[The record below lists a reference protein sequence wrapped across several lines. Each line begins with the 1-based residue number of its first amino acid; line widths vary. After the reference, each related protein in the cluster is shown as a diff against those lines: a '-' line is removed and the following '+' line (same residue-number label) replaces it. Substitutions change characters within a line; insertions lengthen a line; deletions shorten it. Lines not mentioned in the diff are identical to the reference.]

1 MRPLDL
7 RTNFLAS
14 FNSALARRAAAAM
27 ACCLLLSVCV
37 SGQTRP
43 PKPEAAPLIGLWDG
57 SIQSKAGD
65 VTFGVEFQQDGEQ
78 LHATLVNATDRQ
90 PFSSA
95 EFKENVLTLRMDYYD
110 GQLTMRYV
118 ALGAMEGDYSR
129 QTSKGVVHI
138 PVRLVPHRKPA
149 AAEPWTGPSLTG
161 DWIFTWPEEKGAEK
175 TTLAH
180 IKQEKD
186 AVGGS
191 DVPIT
196 GIIEPVS
203 GDTGLLH
210 GTVYNNLEGQTFFH
224 LSRFDGIHA
233 LAIDGKLLP
242 DGTLKGQ
249 QGGIVALEPF
259 TAERRKDKSTADP
272 NALAETLTK
281 VKDPRQPFRFSGVDQ
296 SGKTVDQTDFAGKPL
311 IVDIF
316 GTWCP
321 NCHDEAPVLEK
332 LYQKYRDQGL
342 QIVGLAY
349 EYTDDQQRSLQQIGI
364 YRAKFGLTFPLLLA
378 GTTDQGQIAKTLPQL
393 EGFGAFPTSIFIDR
407 SGHVTAILAGFT
419 GPSTGEKYQQVQQ
432 RMDQLAKEL
441 VKTSN

>member
-1 MRPLDL
+1 L
-7 RTNFLAS
+7 
-14 FNSALARRAAAAM
+14 
-27 ACCLLLSVCV
+27 
-37 SGQTRP
+37 GQARP
-43 PKPEAAPLIGLWDG
+43 PKPEAAPLVGLWDG
-57 SIQSKAGD
+57 TIQSKAGD
-65 VTFGVEFQQDGEQ
+65 VAFGIDFQRQGDA

-95 EFKENVLTLRMDYYD
+95 EFKDNLLTLRMDYYD
-110 GQLTMRYV
+110 GRLTMHYV
-118 ALGAMEGDYSR
+118 ALNAMEGDYSR

-138 PVRLVPHRKPA
+138 PVRLVPHRQPA
-149 AAEPWTGPSLTG
+149 AAEPWNGPSLTG
-161 DWIFTWPEEKGAEK
+161 DWIFTWPEDKGAEK

-180 IKQEKD
+180 FQQEKD
-186 AVGGS
+186 AEGGS

-224 LSRFDGIHA
+224 LSRFDGIHV

-242 DGTLKGQ
+242 DGTLRGQ
-249 QGGIVALEPF
+249 QGAIVALEPF

-281 VKDPRQPFRFSGVDQ
+281 VKDPQQPFRFSGVDQ
-296 SGKTVDQTDFAGKPL
+296 SGKTVDQSSPQFAGKPL

-332 LYQKYRDQGL
+332 LYQKYKDQGL
-342 QIVGLAY
+342 EIVGLAY

-407 SGHVTAILAGFT
+407 SGHVKAILAGFT
-419 GPSTGEKYQQVQQ
+419 GPSTGEKYQEVQQ
-432 RMDQLAKEL
+432 RMDEL
-441 VKTSN
+441 VREIVGSK

>member
-1 MRPLDL
+1 M
-7 RTNFLAS
+7 TV
-14 FNSALARRAAAAM
+14 
-27 ACCLLLSVCV
+27 CCLLLSAWLI
-37 SGQTRP
+37 GQARP
-43 PKPEAAPLIGLWDG
+43 VAHPLTGLWDG
-57 SIQSKAGD
+57 TIQGKAGD
-65 VTFGVEFQQDGEQ
+65 VTFGIDFQPDGDQ

-95 EFKENVLTLRMDYYD
+95 AFKDNVLTLRMDYYD
-110 GQLTMRYV
+110 GQLTMHYS
-118 ALGAMEGDYSR
+118 ALNALEGDYSR

-138 PVRLVPHRKPA
+138 PVRIVPHRELP

-161 DWIFTWPEEKGAEK
+161 DWIFTWPNENGAEK

-180 IKQEKD
+180 FQQEKE
-186 AVGGS
+186 ARGS
-191 DVPIT
+191 EMPIT

-210 GTVYNNLEGQTFFH
+210 GTVYRDLEGQTFFH
-224 LSRFDGIHA
+224 LSRFDGIHVI
-233 LAIDGKLLP
+233 AIDGKLLP

-259 TAERRKDKSTADP
+259 TAERRKDATTADP
-272 NALAETLTK
+272 NALAETLTR
-281 VKDPRQPFRFSGVDQ
+281 VKDPQQPFRFSGVDQ
-296 SGKTVDQTDFAGKPL
+296 SGKTVDQSSPEFAGKPL

-332 LYQKYRDQGL
+332 LYQKYKAQGL
-342 QIVGLAY
+342 VIVGLAY

-364 YRAKFGLTFPLLLA
+364 YRQKFGLTFPLLLA

-393 EGFGAFPTSIFIDR
+393 EGFGAYPTSIFIDR
-407 SGHVTAILAGFT
+407 SGHVKAILAGFT
-419 GPSTGEKYQQVQQ
+419 GPSTGEKYQEVQQ
-432 RMDQLAKEL
+432 RMDEL
-441 VKTSN
+441 VREIVGSMK